1 MQPLEVV
8 LDTNIWLR
16 YILKSQLE
24 KLTLLVLENDL
35 TVYSS
40 ERFIAELEAVLS
52 YPEIANRL
60 TLPASEY
67 VYFHRNLA
75 VVSPVQYAFRGCPDP
90 KDDFL
95 FDLAISANAD
105 YLVTEDKVLLGLG
118 FVRNVK
124 VISLIEFFG
133 LLKTG

>member
-1 MQPLEVV
+1 MPQLEVI

-24 KLTLLVLENDL
+24 KLALLILENEV

-40 ERFIAELEAVLS
+40 ERFIAELEEVLN

-60 TLPASEY
+60 TMPASEY
-67 VYFHRNLA
+67 LYFHRNLA
-75 VVSPVQYAFRGCPDP
+75 VVSPVMYAFRGCPDP

-95 FDLAISANAD
+95 FDLAISVNAS
-105 YLVTEDKVLLGLG
+105 YLVTEDRLLLGLG
-118 FVRNVK
+118 FVRNVQ
-124 VISLIEFFG
+124 VISLAAFFE
-133 LLKTG
+133 LLKK

>member
-1 MQPLEVV
+1 
-8 LDTNIWLR
+8 
-16 YILKSQLE
+16 LE

-40 ERFIAELEAVLS
+40 ERFIAELEDVLN
-52 YPEIANRL
+52 YPEIASRL

-75 VVSPVQYAFRGCPDP
+75 VVSPVMYAFRGCPDP

-95 FDLAISANAD
+95 FDLAISANAA
-105 YLVTEDKVLLGLG
+105 YLVTEDKLLLGLG

-124 VISLIEFFG
+124 VISLAEFFD
-133 LLKTG
+133 LLESRKPFQ